1 MPNNNNFIV
10 GEAGSWGSFEKQKL
24 LSAINPQ
31 KRKSEKVGKTQ
42 HVRERG
48 GRGTWH
54 TRVVGMLAAQPRAV
68 LVAMGTGVLFFIFA
82 YVGTTLFS
90 IINFNI
96 ICNWGDV
103 MLAGAR
109 YVMTVVTCTVEV
121 TSVWAAS
128 APAGGGEAAPAGPAA
143 RGGGGS
149 IGYFSRR

>member
-103 MLAGAR
+103 TLGFRDANSVTQIQVAVPGAKVPGKCIGGGAGAKSR
-109 YVMTVVTCTVEV
+109 GCL
-121 TSVWAAS
+121 
-128 APAGGGEAAPAGPAA
+128 AA
-143 RGGGGS
+143 R
-149 IGYFSRR
+149 